1 MNVNVKFQI
10 EHSISKDLER
20 FITNLFKASNQGETD
35 MAADLTKIKTEVEGL
50 TDVVDS
56 VVTMLTG
63 LAEEVR
69 NAGASQASL
78 DQLASAIESQKQE
91 LADAVAA
98 NTPHVDNTLPGDLR

>member
-1 MNVNVKFQI
+1 MNVKFQI

-20 FITNLFKASNQGETD
+20 FITNLFAANKQEETD

-63 LAEEVR
+63 LAQEVR

-78 DQLASAIESQKQE
+78 DELAAAIESQKQE
-91 LADAVAA
+91 LAQAVAD
-98 NTPHVDNTLPGDLR
+98 NTPHADQTLPGDLR